1 MVGYIVLVV
10 IFVYDD
16 RIFLIEIKILFVF
29 DLLKKVVNIKVGVSN
44 LKKDKVVIIIR
55 VQLEEVVKMKML
67 DLNVY
72 DVKVVFKI
80 IEGIVK

>member
-55 VQLEEVVKMKML
+55 V
-67 DLNVY
+67 
-72 DVKVVFKI
+72 
-80 IEGIVK
+80 